1 MVINYTH
8 SISSYSAPHFPVRHT
23 PTYLILVHQT
33 RVSTK
38 IQVSTQITER
48 AYDVLQNEAHA
59 RVAILALCRELPHTD
74 LSECLLPK
82 SFHLRKADGIFAKKD
97 IITSFQKSITF

>member
-1 MVINYTH
+1 MKYTETH
-8 SISSYSAPHFPVRHT
+8 RFFPTIHKGPSSHIPVRHA
-23 PTYLILVHQT
+23 PTYLVLVHQT

-38 IQVSTQITER
+38 IQVSAQVTER
-48 AYDVLQNEAHA
+48 ADDVLQNEAHA

-82 SFHLRKADGIFAKKD
+82 SFYLRNV
-97 IITSFQKSITF
+97 TSHG